1 MNGANIFSPEY
12 ETGDMVQIKCSG
24 ENALKIASEHYSN
37 ASVGNIRY
45 KIYDCQLVYV
55 PHEQYD
61 EKNFTLV
68 PMWEIKAKSY
78 RGDQTVGAMETLFI
92 DAQTGKVIIW

>member
-1 MNGANIFSPEY
+1 
-12 ETGDMVQIKCSG
+12 MVQIKCSG

-37 ASVGNIRY
+37 ASVDDIRY

-68 PMWEIKAKSY
+68 PMWEIKAARY
-78 RGDQTVGAMETLFI
+78 GDYYTVGILESLFI
-92 DAQTGKVIIW
+92 DAQTSKVIIW